1 VSDGD
6 VSDNDASDDTVVDP
20 ADRRNTGERR
30 LDRKFE
36 LTEAIILAIATV
48 FTAWAAFQATKWSG
62 VQANSYSAASAS
74 RTVASRAA
82 DVAATQVNIDV
93 GSFNG
98 WLSAVNDEQTRGEQP
113 IAEDGT
119 YVPDRDLLSGFLYER
134 FSEEM
139 LPAFD
144 SWITTDPFTDE
155 NAPKTPFDMEEYT
168 LEAITTMQELDKS
181 ADEQAAT
188 ARDANQRGD
197 NYVMVTVL
205 LASVLFFAGI
215 GSKMDTMRA
224 RVLLLT
230 LALVVLT
237 AGIVLVATM
246 PVEI

>member
-1 VSDGD
+1 VSD
-6 VSDNDASDDTVVDP
+6 AAIDP
-20 ADRRNTGERR
+20 ADRRNVGERR

-98 WLSAVNDEQTRGEQP
+98 WLTAVNDEQSRGEQP
-113 IAEDGT
+113 IAADGSYT
-119 YVPDRDLLSGFLYER
+119 PDRTLLSGFLYER
-134 FSEEM
+134 FSDEM
-139 LPAFD
+139 SPAFD
-144 SWITTDPFTDE
+144 AWVSTDPFE
-155 NAPKTPFDMEEYT
+155 NVDAPKTPFDMEEYQLSSVT
-168 LEAITTMQELDKS
+168 LMKDLDAT

-224 RVLLLT
+224 RVLLLC
-230 LALVVLT
+230 LALTVLT

-246 PVEI
+246 PIEI

>member
-1 VSDGD
+1 MSD
-6 VSDNDASDDTVVDP
+6 VATDNEAVDP
-20 ADRRNTGERR
+20 ADRRNSGERR

-82 DVAATQVNIDV
+82 DVAATEVNIDV
-93 GSFNG
+93 GSFNS
-98 WLSAVNDEQTRGEQP
+98 WLTAVNDEQSRGETP
-113 IAEDGT
+113 IAADGSYT
-119 YVPDRDLLSGFLYER
+119 PDRTLLSGFLYER
-134 FSEEM
+134 FSDEM
-139 LPAFD
+139 SPAFD
-144 SWITTDPFTDE
+144 AWVLTDPFE
-155 NAPKTPFDMEEYT
+155 NVDAPKTPFDMEEYQLSSVT
-168 LEAITTMQELDKS
+168 LMKDLDAT

-224 RVLLLT
+224 RVLLLC
-230 LALVVLT
+230 LALTVLT

-246 PVEI
+246 PIEI